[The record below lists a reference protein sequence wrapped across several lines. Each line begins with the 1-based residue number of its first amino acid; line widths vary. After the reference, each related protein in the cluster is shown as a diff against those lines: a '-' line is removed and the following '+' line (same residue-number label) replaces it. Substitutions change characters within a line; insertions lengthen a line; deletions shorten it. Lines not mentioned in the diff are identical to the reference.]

1 MINLRDRRLRL
12 GMTMKDVADRVGVS
26 ESAVSRWETGDVDNM
41 KRDKILLLANALQ
54 ISPIDLLDCNSLVA
68 IPVDNKSDNLDEV
81 IVRYSNLS
89 DEHKGVVLGLLRA
102 LGGTT

>member
-89 DEHKGVVLGLLRA
+89 DEHKDMVLGLLRA